1 MKIVFDRVKGITGA
15 RKRCFQE
22 CICVLFK
29 KKNSK
34 AYFLIEMLNTELF
47 HIQVS
52 NLYIGIDNNRNL
64 TETLDAMTEI
74 GLTQENQDNIM
85 KVAHF

>member
-1 MKIVFDRVKGITGA
+1 
-15 RKRCFQE
+15 
-22 CICVLFK
+22 
-29 KKNSK
+29 
-34 AYFLIEMLNTELF
+34 MLNTELF
-47 HIQVS
+47 RIQVS